1 MSNNSGNAKVTDVTT
16 SADPPSNDSPITAIT
31 SATDNIE
38 NQLVNSED
46 DMDLENS
53 TGPVNNEEP
62 DEFLALMH
70 MHRIEQEHL
79 I

>member
-1 MSNNSGNAKVTDVTT
+1 MSNNSGNPKVTDVTT

-31 SATDNIE
+31 SATE

-53 TGPVNNEEP
+53 TSPVYNEET
-62 DEFLALMH
+62 DEFLALLQ
-70 MHRIEQEHL
+70 RIEQDCL
-79 I
+79 IE